1 MTERAPLAGA
11 VAGRGRREE
20 AEMVGGGGATTLTG
34 SDVDSMEIGLGVVGG
49 CGRHEAAERG

>member
-1 MTERAPLAGA
+1 MAGA